1 MHSIVN
7 LTKNIAKCK
16 LKNSLTCK
24 HDKYEYGSDRY
35 PAVAAAEVVA
45 AAVATATNQFQ
56 LATAKFAYFP
66 IVLGPACSTIL
77 FHLNSGASPAAL
89 PVCRRSQQQ
98 QQQQQ
103 PHDVGRQTEEGP
115 QAKRIQSNEL
125 AAIKV
130 IKLEPTDDIQIIQ
143 QEIIMM
149 RDCRHKNIIT
159 YYGSYLRRDKL
170 WICMEYCGGGSLQDI
185 YQVTGPLSE
194 QQIAYMCRETL
205 KGLEYLHTMGK
216 MHRDIKGANI
226 LLTEMGDV
234 KLADFGVSAQITATI
249 NKRKSFIGKSIIMF
263 YN

>member
-1 MHSIVN
+1 MF
-7 LTKNIAKCK
+7 
-16 LKNSLTCK
+16 
-24 HDKYEYGSDRY
+24 
-35 PAVAAAEVVA
+35 
-45 AAVATATNQFQ
+45 QFFIFHF
-56 LATAKFAYFP
+56 LFFFYF
-66 IVLGPACSTIL
+66 
-77 FHLNSGASPAAL
+77 
-89 PVCRRSQQQ
+89 
-98 QQQQQ
+98 
-103 PHDVGRQTEEGP
+103 

-149 RDCRHKNIIT
+149 RDCRHPNIIA

-185 YQVTGPLSE
+185 YQVTGPLTE

-205 KGLEYLHTMGK
+205 KGLEYLHSMGK

-226 LLTEMGDV
+226 LLTEYGDV

-249 NKRKSFIGKSIIMF
+249 NKRKSFIGKSCNHIIVAIAIVLFLLFSILILLLYQEYVRVHHVSKWLHVQLKVNFCGLKNCNLIMKNDERF
-263 YN
+263 SSWFSSFCLAFF